1 MRSIQDGWGRATV
14 VGMKND
20 SHAYRAY
27 RPEEIYDWIRRYR
40 GSGLALGTFAQQHG
54 LSRNRLHY
62 WVYDRRF
69 AQARQPVAV
78 APVFQEL
85 KVTAGPPP
93 QNWAAEI
100 NLPTGAVARFTATA
114 TAAWIDSVLEALRRP
129 C

>member
-1 MRSIQDGWGRATV
+1 LGRV

-20 SHAYRAY
+20 SPAHAAY
-27 RPEEIYDWIRRYR
+27 RPREIADLLRRFR
-40 GSGLALGTFAQQHG
+40 ASGLSLAAFAERHG

-62 WVYDRRF
+62 WVYNRRYC
-69 AQARQPVAV
+69 QPGQPVAV
-78 APVFQEL
+78 APVFQEV

-100 NLPTGAVARFTATA
+100 GLPTGVVARFAATA
-114 TAAWIDSVLEALRRP
+114 TPAWIDSVLEALRRP

>member
-1 MRSIQDGWGRATV
+1 MQEGWVSARVA
-14 VGMKND
+14 GMKND
-20 SHAYRAY
+20 SHADRAYTPKEISGWIQRYRA
-27 RPEEIYDWIRRYR
+27 
-40 GSGLALGTFAQQHG
+40 SGLALGSFAEQHG

-69 AQARQPVAV
+69 AQPRPPVTV

-85 KVTAGPPP
+85 KVTAELPP

-100 NLPTGAVARFTATA
+100 SLATGAVARFTATA
-114 TAAWIDSVLEALRRP
+114 TPAWIHSVLEGLRRP

>member
-1 MRSIQDGWGRATV
+1 MQEGWVSARVA
-14 VGMKND
+14 GMKND
-20 SHAYRAY
+20 SGAQRAY
-27 RPEEIYDWIRRYR
+27 TPKEISGWIRRYR
-40 GSGLALGTFAQQHG
+40 ASGLALGSFAAQHG

-69 AQARQPVAV
+69 AQSRQSVAV

-85 KVTAGPPP
+85 KVTAGLPP

-100 NLPTGAVARFTATA
+100 SLPTGAVARFTATA
-114 TAAWIDSVLEALRRP
+114 TPAWIDSVLEALRRP